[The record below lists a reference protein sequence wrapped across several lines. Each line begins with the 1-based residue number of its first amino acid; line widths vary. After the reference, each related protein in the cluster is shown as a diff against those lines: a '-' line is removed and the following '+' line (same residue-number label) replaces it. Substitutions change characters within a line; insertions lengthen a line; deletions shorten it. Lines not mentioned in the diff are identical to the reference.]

1 MVRGSWQLTDNLRVA
16 VAIWL
21 LLGGPRSLCQDKQ
34 AQGEAMLDRGRAAS
48 NIRAPNAPAF
58 RLKVAFSFVSEKLET
73 VTGTYSEW
81 WVSRNQWRREIVAG
95 DSRRLEIGGPDKR
108 WLLDTGPSLP
118 EQVKRLPASLDLVP
132 SKTSK
137 FVFDSILDP
146 ALDNTK
152 VACAISVP
160 GSEKQKSAFCFHK
173 ESGVLIQKIEPY
185 LVGRRMGGYSCDY
198 AAFHMFGNYAYP
210 REMACFVEGH
220 QKMDAK
226 VTELAVEPSPD
237 LALFKPPPEAVELGQ
252 CSGKTIAPRAISSP
266 DPAMPWRAANDSN
279 VTLEL
284 IVNTKGT
291 AQDVKVLRSGGKS
304 FDENAVRAVRGW
316 HFQPATCNGIPMA
329 TTISVEVNFRMGR

>member
-1 MVRGSWQLTDNLRVA
+1 LVRVVWQLTRNQRAA
-16 VAIWL
+16 VAIL
-21 LLGGPRSLCQDKQ
+21 LLLVVPLSVCEDKQ
-34 AQGEAMLDRGRAAS
+34 AEGEAMLDRARAAS

-58 RLKVAFSFVSEKLET
+58 RLRVTYSFVSEKLET

-95 DSRRLEIGGPDKR
+95 DSRRIEIGGPDKR

-118 EQVKRLPASLDLVP
+118 EQVKRLPRSLDPVP
-132 SKTSK
+132 SKASK

-146 ALDNTK
+146 APNDPK

-160 GSEKQKSAFCFHK
+160 GREKQKSAFCFHK
-173 ESGVLIQKIEPY
+173 ESGVLIQKVEPY
-185 LVGRRMGGYSCDY
+185 LVGRRMAGYSCDY
-198 AAFHMFGNYAYP
+198 AAFRIFGNYAYP

-226 VTELAVEPSPD
+226 VTELALEASPD
-237 LALFKPPPEAVELGQ
+237 LALFKPSPEAVELGD
-252 CSGKTIAPRAISSP
+252 CSEKTTPARVISSP
-266 DPAMPWRAANDSN
+266 DPALPWRAANDSN

-284 IVNTKGT
+284 IVTTKGT
-291 AQDVKVLRSGGKS
+291 PQDVKVLRSGGKS

-316 HFQPATCNGIPMA
+316 HFQPATCDGIPMA
-329 TTISVEVNFRMGR
+329 TMISVEVNFRMGR